1 MDVTD
6 GVGTL
11 SVGVTDGFGPAVDKN
26 VKKKKSLEGLK
37 LNFLSTN
44 TGRKESQGTKAYR
57 GGETQTERY
66 SKKLKSYPSTTSTEA
81 KTSSVTTGI
90 SSTDTRVD

>member
-1 MDVTD
+1 MHVTD
-6 GVGTL
+6 GVGPL

-26 VKKKKSLEGLK
+26 VKKKSLEGLK

-44 TGRKESQGTKAYR
+44 KGRKESQGTKAYR

>member
-6 GVGTL
+6 GVGPL

-26 VKKKKSLEGLK
+26 VKKSLEGLK

-44 TGRKESQGTKAYR
+44 KGRKESQGTKAYR
-57 GGETQTERY
+57 GRETQTERY

>member
-6 GVGTL
+6 GVGPL
-11 SVGVTDGFGPAVDKN
+11 GVGVTDGFGPAVDKN
-26 VKKKKSLEGLK
+26 VKKKKSIEGLK

-44 TGRKESQGTKAYR
+44 KGRKESQGTKAYR

-66 SKKLKSYPSTTSTEA
+66 SKKIEVLPVHYFHQGKNIICNNGYKLYRYE
-81 KTSSVTTGI
+81 G
-90 SSTDTRVD
+90 

>member
-6 GVGTL
+6 GVGPL

-44 TGRKESQGTKAYR
+44 TGRKESQGTRAY
-57 GGETQTERY
+57 
-66 SKKLKSYPSTTSTEA
+66 
-81 KTSSVTTGI
+81 
-90 SSTDTRVD
+90 